1 MTGVEQAPGGT
12 GRIAWWQDFN
22 VWYSESEVRY
32 RDIPRPQP
40 LIPELLFRGTAA
52 ILAAGPKVGK
62 SFLAQQWEHFL
73 AYGRPF
79 GGWGAQERVRCLILD
94 LEGDAG
100 ITQDRSRSISPLGV
114 LDGENRYGTGRAADL
129 IDYVHEWPTAH
140 GTFRERL
147 ELLDKVLTEAAASGA
162 PYSYVRIDTMK
173 LFIGKNRKNENAYDF
188 DATNAAWVNKLAG
201 KHNVSILMLH
211 HLKKDGGEEDWVE
224 RLSGSMGSAG
234 SVSTIMY
241 LERARGAET
250 GILHVAS
257 RRGMSFDHPMRY
269 DVHSGLWEFA
279 PDLTLAE
286 AQHSSTPRLILEY
299 LAKHP
304 SATIAELRADIPAT
318 PQTID
323 RALQRLR
330 QENTIDYAGKLWTLT
345 NSPANRRAQE
355 PVPES
360 LPWADRPERPAPV
373 PAAPSADAP
382 AGFEHVSSALL
393 NEAAAPD
400 GAAEAFEP
408 EQLPEMA
415 GGNGALQQ
423 LMEITKQSRLH
434 AVWKLP
440 DVQKEHLGYDAVWLG
455 GKPNQYTM
463 FPARCPDWCSLV
475 KVFDRKAAYP
485 QSMKAWVVPN
495 VLRRFGPMEYA
506 EIRAQR
512 LAGMFMVTAQS
523 WRHGDGLPNPFGP
536 LVAGEKALM
545 PRATLDWLAQLAD
558 RELIEVPKVLW
569 SLAGKG
575 SENLLAPWGQWMLDQ
590 RRSATSAEQLAAR
603 KAEQNSAFG
612 CLRIVDP
619 DKQPGPV
626 DRWDWQYGVIGAHY
640 AAMGRVAMAA
650 IDAGDLVL
658 AVGNTDEIV
667 FAVPADADPET
678 WVPESMREHVDKH
691 RFSIK
696 YTRPVA
702 EWFDDPRRT
711 SRG

>member
-1 MTGVEQAPGGT
+1 MTGVEQGSAGE
-12 GRIAWWQDFN
+12 RRAAWWQDFN

-32 RDIPRPQP
+32 RDIPRPEP

-62 SFLAQQWEHFL
+62 SFLCQQWEHYL

-79 GGWGAQERVRCLILD
+79 GGWPARDRVRCLIID
-94 LEGDAG
+94 LEGDPG

-114 LDGENRYGTGRAADL
+114 LDGENKYGTGRAADL
-129 IDYVHEWPTAH
+129 IDYVHEWPTAR

-147 ELLDKVLTEAAASGA
+147 ELLDRVLQEAADSGA

-188 DATNAAWVNKLAG
+188 DATNAAWVNKLAA
-201 KHNVSILMLH
+201 KHGVSILMLH

-286 AQHSSTPRLILEY
+286 AQHSATPRLILEY

-304 SATIAELRADIPAT
+304 SATIAELRADIPQT
-318 PQTID
+318 PATID

-330 QENTIDYAGKLWTLT
+330 QEGTIDYAGKLWTLT
-345 NSPANRRAQE
+345 NSPANRRAVE
-355 PVPES
+355 LVPES
-360 LPWADRPERPAPV
+360 LPWADRPEPAQPV
-373 PAAPSADAP
+373 PAAPDAQAP
-382 AGFEHVSSALL
+382 AGLPVPEPAS
-393 NEAAAPD
+393 PD
-400 GAAEAFEP
+400 GSADGFEP
-408 EQLPEMA
+408 EALPTMA
-415 GGNGALQQ
+415 GGNAALQQ
-423 LMEITKQSRLH
+423 LLEITRQSRLH

-440 DVQKEHLGYDAVWLG
+440 PEQKELLGYDAVWLG
-455 GKPNQYTM
+455 GKPNQFTM
-463 FPARCPDWCSLV
+463 FPAACPQDCETV

-495 VLRRFGPMEYA
+495 ILRRFGALEYDQ
-506 EIRAQR
+506 IRRER
-512 LAGMFMVTAQS
+512 LAGMFMVVAQQ
-523 WRHGDGLPNPFGP
+523 WRHADALPNPWGP
-536 LVAGEKALM
+536 LLAGEKALM
-545 PRATLDWLAQLAD
+545 PRATLDRLAQLAE
-558 RELIEVPKVLW
+558 RGMIEPPKVLW
-569 SLAGKG
+569 ALAGKG

-590 RRSATSAEQLAAR
+590 RRSAADAEQLAAR

-626 DRWDWQYGVIGAHY
+626 DRWDWQYGVVGAHY
-640 AAMGRVAMAA
+640 ATMNRVAVAA
-650 IDAGDLVL
+650 LDAGDRVL
-658 AVGNTDEIV
+658 AVGNTDELV
-667 FAVPADADPET
+667 FAVPAGADPQT
-678 WVPESMREHVDKH
+678 WVPESMREHVDKN
-691 RFSIK
+691 RFAIK